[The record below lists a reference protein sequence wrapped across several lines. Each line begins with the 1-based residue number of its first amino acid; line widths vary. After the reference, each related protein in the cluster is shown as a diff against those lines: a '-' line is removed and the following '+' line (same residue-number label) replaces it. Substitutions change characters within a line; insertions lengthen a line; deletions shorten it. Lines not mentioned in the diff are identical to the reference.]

1 MFVGVLCHA
10 NNDQVIKNTIM
21 GTQRGEWWRFGSTQ
35 GIELVQAGALR
46 PVWGWRDLSTCSSR
60 PWMWKSKGGVLQ
72 CESLG
77 RYAWGARLLIGGP
90 LDPGPGPRG
99 SGRGP
104 EHLTRYFWEYRAMP

>member
-46 PVWGWRDLSTCSSR
+46 PVWGVER
-60 PWMWKSKGGVLQ
+60 PEYVL
-72 CESLG
+72 LK
-77 RYAWGARLLIGGP
+77 A
-90 LDPGPGPRG
+90 LDV
-99 SGRGP
+99 
-104 EHLTRYFWEYRAMP
+104 EK